1 MIRLPIDLHAHIDTN
16 IDPVDLTA
24 LDAAIF
30 AVTRSL
36 DEAAIALERSD
47 EATVWGVGVH
57 PKLAKSHK
65 NFDSQRFAELLT
77 GTCFSGEIGLDG
89 TGRLSIERQRQTF
102 REILGVLAE
111 YPRIASIHSAGAT
124 TEVIDELELSPITGV
139 VLHWWLGD
147 RRDTAR
153 ALKLGCYFSFNPA
166 GARRRDVLEAVPL
179 DRVLTE
185 TDHPFGD
192 RRSNPHQ
199 PGRVA
204 GIERVLAQSHSTTP
218 DQIRRQV
225 WRNLANLVA
234 QTGCGA
240 LIPNRLRTHLAV
252 S

>member
-1 MIRLPIDLHAHIDTN
+1 MIRPPIDLHAHIHTN
-16 IDPVDLTA
+16 IDSVDLTA

-47 EATVWGVGVH
+47 DTTVWGVGVH
-57 PKLAKSHK
+57 PNLAKSHK
-65 NFDSQRFAELLT
+65 SFDAERFTELLT
-77 GTCFSGEIGLDG
+77 RTCFAGEIGLDG
-89 TGRLSIERQRQTF
+89 TRGLSLERQQHTL
-102 REILGVLAE
+102 REILGVLADQ
-111 YPRIASIHSAGAT
+111 PRIASIHSAGAT
-124 TEVIDELELSPITGV
+124 TEVIDELEQTPITGA

-147 RRDTAR
+147 RRDTDR
-153 ALKLGCYFSFNPA
+153 AIELGCYFSFNPA
-166 GARRRDVLEAVPL
+166 GASRKNVIESIPL

-192 RRSNPHQ
+192 RHSKPHQ
-199 PGRVA
+199 PGNVS
-204 GIERVLAQSHSTTP
+204 GIERVLAQSHGATP

-225 WRNLANLVA
+225 WRNLASLVA

-240 LIPNRLRTHLAV
+240 LIPSRLRPLLAV

>member
-1 MIRLPIDLHAHIDTN
+1 MIRPPIDLHAHIDTG

-65 NFDSQRFAELLT
+65 SFDTERFRKLLT

-89 TGRLSIERQRQTF
+89 AGRLGIERQQHTL
-102 REILGVLAE
+102 REVLGVLADN
-111 YPRIASIHSAGAT
+111 PRIASIHSAGAT
-124 TEVIDELELSPITGV
+124 TEVIDELEQTPITGA

-147 RRDTAR
+147 RRDTVR
-153 ALKLGCYFSFNPA
+153 ALELGCYFSFNPA
-166 GARRRDVLEAVPL
+166 GARRRDVIESIPL

-192 RRSNPHQ
+192 RRSKPHQ
-199 PGRVA
+199 PGNVSS
-204 GIERVLAQSHSTTP
+204 IERVLAQSHGTTP
-218 DQIRRQV
+218 DEIRRQV
-225 WRNLANLVA
+225 WGNLANLVA

-240 LIPNRLRTHLAV
+240 LIPSRLRSLLAI